1 MIKTALTNDAFEQA
15 IIQGDFNMYTQA
27 SKAAKR
33 SYTKC
38 QVLTD

>member
-27 SKAAKR
+27 SKR
-33 SYTKC
+33 
-38 QVLTD
+38 QNVLTQNVKF